1 MRKSLFVLISIMF
14 IGCISSSRIVVQ
26 DDIVNSSKRLE
37 LRYLIRDFNKRSPLL
52 YLEQQL
58 VKEIESDNK
67 YSIKVYDIL
76 TLNSSSFKLEDKV
89 FLIVDKSVYP
99 MALDIIEYDNV
110 KSITSNTKDI
120 LTSDSTKVSV
130 VTGYTEN
137 NNKITKFSYKLSEE
151 LINKIKTSKQVS
163 IRYYAGPSM
172 LTVKLK
178 DKNLRKIKKLIDK
191 V

>member
-58 VKEIESDNK
+58 VKEIKSDNK